1 MTSVSSSL
9 VITVMT
15 VFLLLTAGIAGCTSS
30 ASAPQVP
37 AASPAPLQNHST
49 VAPAEMALQP
59 SDLPAGFVLLE
70 QGERNASEMRS
81 RSLEHGWKGGYFA
94 AYQKQ
99 DGTASSGSIIDQALS
114 VYPAENITLIVPD
127 SLQLVKTWADND
139 PANRSVEYDTSLP
152 PIGDFSR
159 GMKIADKNDNSPEYM
174 IFFVKQDVYMELWTN
189 GTAADYETLKN
200 LAGVAAAKIR

>member
-1 MTSVSSSL
+1 
-9 VITVMT
+9 MT

-30 ASAPQVP
+30 APLTQVP
-37 AASPAPLQNHST
+37 AASPAPVQTLST

-70 QGERNASEMRS
+70 KGDRNASDMRS
-81 RSLEHGWKGGYFA
+81 WSLEHGWKGGYFA

-99 DGTASSGSIIDQALS
+99 DGTASSGIIIDQALS

-127 SLQLVKTWADND
+127 TLQLGKTWADGD
-139 PANRSVEYDTSLP
+139 PANRSVEDDPSLP
-152 PIGDFSR
+152 SIGDFSR
-159 GMKIADKNDNSPEYM
+159 AMKITDKSDNTLEYM
-174 IFFVKQDVYMELWTN
+174 VVFVKQDVYMELYTN